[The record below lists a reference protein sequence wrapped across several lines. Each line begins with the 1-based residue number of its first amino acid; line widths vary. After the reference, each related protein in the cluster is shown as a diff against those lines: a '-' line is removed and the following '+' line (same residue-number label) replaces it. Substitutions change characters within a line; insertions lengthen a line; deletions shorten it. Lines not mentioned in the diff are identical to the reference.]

1 MDRKQYVVGLAF
13 DSSREQVALV
23 LKQTGPACVIGNW
36 NGVGG
41 KIEEGE
47 SPLEAMV
54 REFYEETG
62 ADLPENEWEQFA
74 VLHANDYDLFF
85 MVAATDRTLAAH
97 TVEKE
102 EVKLWKCSEAISL
115 PNLMHNM
122 RWMIP
127 FLQDPEIEHDL
138 GNLRVHR

>member
-23 LKQTGPACVIGNW
+23 LKQSGPPCVIGNW

-41 KIEEGE
+41 KIEDGE

-74 VLHANDYDLFF
+74 VLHADNYDLYFF
-85 MVAATDRTLAAH
+85 AAATDRVLSAK

-102 EVKLWKCSEAISL
+102 EVRIWKCSEVVAQQNIL
-115 PNLMHNM
+115 HNI

-138 GNLRVHR
+138 SDLRIHR

>member
-1 MDRKQYVVGLAF
+1 MDRKQYVVGLGF
-13 DSSREQVALV
+13 DSSRELVALV

-41 KIEEGE
+41 KIEANE

-62 ADLPENEWEQFA
+62 ADVPENEWEEFA
-74 VLHANDYDLFF
+74 VLHADNYDLYFF
-85 MVAATDRTLAAH
+85 VAATDRVLAAK

-102 EVKLWKCSEAISL
+102 EVRLWKCSEVL
-115 PNLMHNM
+115 GEPRLMHNM

-127 FLQDPEIEHDL
+127 FLQDPEIEHRL

>member
-13 DSSREQVALV
+13 NSTRDVVALV
-23 LKQTGPACVIGNW
+23 LKQSGPPCVIGNW

-41 KIEEGE
+41 KIEDGE

-74 VLHANDYDLFF
+74 VLHADDYDLFF
-85 MVAATDRTLAAH
+85 LVAATDRTLAAQ

-102 EVKLWKCSEAISL
+102 EVKLWKCSEAIAL